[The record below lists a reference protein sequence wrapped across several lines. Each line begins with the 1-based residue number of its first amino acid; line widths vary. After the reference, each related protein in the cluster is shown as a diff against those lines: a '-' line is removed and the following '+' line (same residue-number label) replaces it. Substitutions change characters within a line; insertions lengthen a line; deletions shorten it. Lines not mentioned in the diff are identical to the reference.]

1 MSLGGSNT
9 PTSKRIRAAKLLPLG
24 GLRQKHPKLLPILR
38 LGKKIH
44 TKSGEQTDNVF
55 EVL

>member
-9 PTSKRIRAAKLLPLG
+9 PTSKRIHAAQLLPLG

-44 TKSGEQTDNVF
+44 AKSGEQTDNVF